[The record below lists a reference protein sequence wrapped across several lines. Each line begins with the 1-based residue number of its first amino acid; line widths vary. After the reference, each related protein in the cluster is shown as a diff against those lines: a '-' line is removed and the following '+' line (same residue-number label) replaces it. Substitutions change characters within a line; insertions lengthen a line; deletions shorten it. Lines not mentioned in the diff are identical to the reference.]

1 MGGYFGVALMVDLTE
16 RSVEE
21 SLLPGEWYRDYI
33 GGEGLG
39 VRLLLDL
46 ADPEA
51 DPLDPGQ
58 PLIFATG
65 PLTGTAAPASGRCAV
80 VFRSPLTGTLGASN
94 AGGHFAPALKRAG
107 IDVLVVTGQAEK
119 PVVLVIDDDGVDFIE
134 AEEAWGKGIGDT
146 EDWTRSQLDGTGWQ
160 ISSIGPAG
168 EKGVLFSCIVTDR
181 HRAFGRGGAGA
192 LMGSKNLKAIAVR
205 GTGQLPI
212 ADPEGLKEAAK
223 AAREEL
229 FNEAF
234 VRDEMK
240 PYGTPSFYDAMSGL
254 GILPTRNWQRDS
266 FPESIPTLGYAAY
279 HETLEV
285 KPYACFGCPIAC
297 GRHTKI
303 KSGKWA
309 GMEGGGPEYET
320 VAAFGSK
327 CAVTDLNAVAAAN
340 HLANDLGLDVI
351 STGQVI
357 ATAMEWVEKGI
368 LKKDQLGGLDL
379 AFGNGDAVVE
389 AVGLIGRREGIGDL
403 LAEGSARAAEKL
415 GNGAEAA
422 VMAVRGMEMAADG
435 VRASKGEA
443 VTHAVSPRGADHLR
457 PYASTIDAFGY
468 REPELG
474 INADAAITI
483 GEDGN
488 KGWVKP
494 LMANAMIPNLLGT
507 CLFTNITLAI
517 RPSTWARLHSKALGR
532 EMDKDELLL
541 AAERVM
547 NLERMVNATFGF
559 DGSSDTLPER
569 FLKEPGTD
577 GPGAGQVVNLEAAL
591 ASFYEAMGWE
601 PEEGLPSV
609 ETLTRLGLDW
619 MLYGCE

>member
-1 MGGYFGVALMVDLTE
+1 MGGYFGTALMVDLTE
-16 RSVEE
+16 RTVEE

-46 ADPEA
+46 VDPEA
-51 DPLDPGQ
+51 ELLAPEQ
-58 PLIFATG
+58 PLIFTTG
-65 PLTGTAAPASGRCAV
+65 SLTGTAAPASGRCAV

-107 IDVLVVTGQAEK
+107 YDILVVTGRSET
-119 PVVLVIDDDGVDFIE
+119 PVVLVIDDDGVDFLE
-134 AEEAWGKGIGDT
+134 AEEAWGKGVGAT
-146 EDWTRSQLDGTGWQ
+146 EDWIRGQLEGSGWQ
-160 ISSIGPAG
+160 IASIGPAG
-168 EKGVLFSCIVTDR
+168 EKGVLFSSIMTDR

-205 GTGQLPI
+205 GTEELPI

-240 PYGTPSFYDAMSGL
+240 PYGTPSFYDAICGL
-254 GILPTRNWQRDS
+254 GILPTRNWQRDTY
-266 FPESIPTLGYAAY
+266 PESLPEMAYKTY

-303 KSGKWA
+303 RTGKWA
-309 GMEGGGPEYET
+309 GMEGGGPEYEAM
-320 VAAFGSK
+320 AAFGSK
-327 CAVTDLNAVAAAN
+327 CEVKDLNAVAAAN
-340 HLANDLGLDVI
+340 HLANDMGLDVI

-357 ATAMEWVEKGI
+357 ATAMEWAEKGI
-368 LKKDQLGGLDL
+368 LTKERLGGLNL
-379 AFGNGDAVVE
+379 AFGNGEAVVE
-389 AVGLIGRREGIGDL
+389 AVRLIANREGVGDL
-403 LAEGSARAAEKL
+403 LALGSVRAAERL
-415 GNGAEAA
+415 GPGAEGA
-422 VMAVRGMEMAADG
+422 VMAVKGMEMAADG

-443 VTHAVSPRGADHLR
+443 VVHAVSPRGADHLR

-474 INADAAITI
+474 IAPDAAISIT
-483 GEDGN
+483 EDGN

-507 CLFTNITLAI
+507 CLFTNITLGI
-517 RPSTWARLHSKALGR
+517 KPSTWAKLHSKAVGR
-532 EMDKDELLL
+532 EMEKDELLL
-541 AAERVM
+541 AAERVI
-547 NLERMVNATFGF
+547 NLERMVNAIFGF
-559 DGSSDTLPER
+559 DGSDDTLPER
-569 FLKEPGTD
+569 FLKEPGAD
-577 GPGAGQVVNLEAAL
+577 GPGAGQVVDLKTALE
-591 ASFYEAMGWE
+591 SFYKAMGWD

>member
-1 MGGYFGVALMVDLTE
+1 MGGYFGTALMVDLTE
-16 RSVEE
+16 RTVEE

-33 GGEGLG
+33 GGEGIG
-39 VRLLLDL
+39 TRLLLDL
-46 ADPEA
+46 VDTEA
-51 DPLDPGQ
+51 DLLAPCQ
-58 PLIFATG
+58 PLIFTTG
-65 PLTGTAAPASGRCAV
+65 SLTGTAAPASGRCSV
-80 VFRSPLTGTLGASN
+80 VFRSPLTGTLGAAN
-94 AGGHFAPALKRAG
+94 AGGHFAPALKHAG
-107 IDVLVVTGQAEK
+107 YDVLVVTGRAET
-119 PVVLVIDDDGVDFIE
+119 PVILVVDDDGVDFLE
-134 AEEAWGKGIGDT
+134 AEEAWGKGINAT
-146 EDWTRSQLDGTGWQ
+146 EDWTRSQLEGTGWQ
-160 ISSIGPAG
+160 IASIGPAG
-168 EKGVLFSCIVTDR
+168 EKGVLFSNIVTDR

-205 GTGQLPI
+205 GTCELPI
-212 ADPEGLKEAAK
+212 ADPEGLKEAARV
-223 AAREEL
+223 AREEL

-285 KPYACFGCPIAC
+285 RPYACFGCPIAC

-327 CAVTDLNAVAAAN
+327 CEVLDLNAVAAAN

-351 STGQVI
+351 SAGQVI
-357 ATAMEWVEKGI
+357 ATAMEWTEKGI
-368 LKKDQLGGLDL
+368 LSKEQLGGLDL
-379 AFGNGDAVVE
+379 SFGNGEAVVE
-389 AVGLIGRREGIGDL
+389 AVRLIANREGIGDL

-415 GNGAEAA
+415 GPGAEAA
-422 VMAVRGMEMAADG
+422 VMAVKGMEMAADG
-435 VRASKGEA
+435 VRASKGEII
-443 VTHAVSPRGADHLR
+443 THAVSPRGADHLR
-457 PYASTIDAFGY
+457 PYASTVDAFGY

-474 INADAAITI
+474 IDPDAVISIT
-483 GEDGN
+483 EDGN

-517 RPSTWARLHSKALGR
+517 KPSTWAKLHSRALGR
-532 EMDKDELLL
+532 EMGKDELLL

-559 DGSSDTLPER
+559 DGADDTLPER
-569 FLKEPGTD
+569 FLKEPGVD
-577 GPGAGQVVNLEAAL
+577 GPGTGQVVDLKLALE
-591 ASFYEAMGWE
+591 SFYEAMGWE
-601 PEEGLPSV
+601 AEEGLPSV
-609 ETLTRLGLDW
+609 ETLARLGLDW
-619 MLYGCE
+619 MLYGCD

>member
-1 MGGYFGVALMVDLTE
+1 MGGYFGTALMVDLTE
-16 RSVEE
+16 RTAEE

-46 ADPEA
+46 VDPEA
-51 DPLDPGQ
+51 DLLSPQQ
-58 PLIFATG
+58 PLIFSTG
-65 PLTGTAAPASGRCAV
+65 SLTGTAAPASGRCAV

-107 IDVLVVTGQAEK
+107 YDVLVVTGQSAE
-119 PVVLVIDDDGVDFIE
+119 PVVLVIDDEGVDFIE
-134 AEEAWGKGIGDT
+134 AREAWGKGVGAT
-146 EDWTRSQLDGTGWQ
+146 EDWVRDQVEGTGWQ
-160 ISSIGPAG
+160 IASIGPAG
-168 EKGVLFSCIVTDR
+168 ERGVLFANIVTDR

-205 GTGQLPI
+205 GTGELPLS
-212 ADPEGLKEAAK
+212 DPEGLKEAAK

-285 KPYACFGCPIAC
+285 RPYACFGCPIAC

-303 KSGKWA
+303 RTGKWA

-327 CAVTDLNAVAAAN
+327 CEVMDLNAVAAAN

-357 ATAMEWVEKGI
+357 ATAMEWAEKGI
-368 LKKDQLGGLDL
+368 LGKDRLGDLAL
-379 AFGNGDAVVE
+379 AFGNAEAVVE
-389 AVGLIGRREGIGDL
+389 AVRLIANREGIGDL

-415 GNGAEAA
+415 GPEAEAA

-435 VRASKGEA
+435 VRGSKGEA
-443 VTHAVSPRGADHLR
+443 VSHAVSPRGADHLR
-457 PYASTIDAFGY
+457 PYASTVDAFGY

-474 INADAAITI
+474 IAADAAISI
-483 GEDGN
+483 IEDGN

-494 LMANAMIPNLLGT
+494 LMANAMIPNLIGT

-517 RPSTWARLHSKALGR
+517 KPSTWAGLHSKAVGR
-532 EMDKDELLL
+532 PMGKDELLL
-541 AAERVM
+541 AAERVI

-559 DGSSDTLPER
+559 DGSTDILPER
-569 FLKEPGTD
+569 FLKEPGAD
-577 GPGAGQVVNLEAAL
+577 GPGAGQVVNLKESL
-591 ASFYEAMGWE
+591 ESFYEAMGWE

-619 MLYGCE
+619 ILYGCD